1 MDRHPIGH
9 WLLLLALVAM
19 WGSSFMLTS
28 IAVSLLTPAALVVF
42 RLVIAALVLVL
53 LVGIRRHAVPR
64 TRRFWLFCGALAI
77 TGNCLPFL
85 LIAWA
90 QQRIDSGLA
99 GILMAI
105 MPLTTLLLA
114 HFFVQGERM
123 TWSRAGGF
131 VVGFLGVVLL
141 IGPEALLE
149 LRGHGSALLY
159 QLAALGGACCYAVNT
174 ILARHRPPSEPLVAA
189 AGVMLLASLIMLPL
203 AGPGALTSLDGA
215 PLGVLLAVIAL
226 GLVSTATATVV
237 YLRLVVV
244 AGPTFTSQIN
254 YLIPVWAL
262 LVGMVF
268 LGERPGWSALAA
280 LLLILGGIAFS
291 QWRGGRVVVRRWR

>member
-1 MDRHPIGH
+1 
-9 WLLLLALVAM
+9 M
-19 WGSSFMLTS
+19 WGSAFMLTS
-28 IAVSLLTPAALVVF
+28 IVVSALTPPTLVVS

-53 LVGIRRHAVPR
+53 LVGLRRHKVPR
-64 TRRFWLFCGALAI
+64 SGRFWLFCGALAI

-114 HFFVQGERM
+114 HFFVPGERM
-123 TWSRAGGF
+123 TLPRAGGF

-141 IGPEALLE
+141 IGPEAVLE
-149 LRGHGSALLY
+149 LGGHGSALLY

-174 ILARHRPPSEPLVAA
+174 ILARHRPPTEPLVAA
-189 AGVMLLASLIMLPL
+189 AGVMLVASLIMLPIG
-203 AGPGALTSLDGA
+203 GPGALAALDGA
-215 PLGVLLAVIAL
+215 PLGALFALIVL

-237 YLRLVVV
+237 YLRLVAI

-280 LLLILGGIAFS
+280 LVLVLGGIALS
-291 QWRGGRVVVRRWR
+291 QWRGGLVFPRRWRH